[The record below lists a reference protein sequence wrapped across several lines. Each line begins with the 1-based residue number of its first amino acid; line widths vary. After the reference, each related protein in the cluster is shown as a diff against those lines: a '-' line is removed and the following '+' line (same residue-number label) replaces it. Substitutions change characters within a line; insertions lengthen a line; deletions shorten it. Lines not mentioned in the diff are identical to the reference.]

1 MNRIIICS
9 LYKGITNNKNS
20 FMLIYK
26 YVATFDRILFM
37 LQEKKPTS
45 ISMKDSIQVIKPI

>member
-1 MNRIIICS
+1 
-9 LYKGITNNKNS
+9 
-20 FMLIYK
+20 MLIYK

-37 LQEKKPTS
+37 LQEKKPKS

>member
-1 MNRIIICS
+1 
-9 LYKGITNNKNS
+9 
-20 FMLIYK
+20 MLICK
-26 YVATFDRILFM
+26 YVAIFDCILFM